1 MWHAQWIGLLLCFH
15 NILLLWY
22 DLRGWRGVTHQ
33 ESITLFSS
41 TFWLFVP
48 LRSVDGVWEEWGT
61 WSMCSR
67 TCGNGT
73 RSRNRTCTGPFYGGR
88 DCEGDPD
95 HWERCNTFNCPGMPL
110 HHPSLA
116 LQAVLPSNSF
126 QGAVWEAF
134 FVPPLFHCYC
144 LDGFALVYN
153 RHSWLGVKNQLSIL
167 CWLCACRC
175 FLLR

>member
-1 MWHAQWIGLLLCFH
+1 MHSESVFYGVFIICLS
-15 NILLLWY
+15 LWY
-22 DLRGWRGVTHQ
+22 DLRGWPGVTHQ
-33 ESITLFSS
+33 ESVTLFSS

-61 WSMCSR
+61 WSTCSR

-110 HHPSLA
+110 HRPSLPCRLCGLQTVFKGLCPKLSLFLHLFIAIVMMASPWYITVIIDWA
-116 LQAVLPSNSF
+116 L
-126 QGAVWEAF
+126 
-134 FVPPLFHCYC
+134 
-144 LDGFALVYN
+144 
-153 RHSWLGVKNQLSIL
+153 KNNYLSIP